1 MSDER
6 AARVRQAV
14 QDYQERKGSAFFGK
28 NPKPPEGR
36 GSNTNSLDRIFSV
49 KVRSF

>member
-1 MSDER
+1 MRDSER
-6 AARVRQAV
+6 EARVRQAV

-36 GSNTNSLDRIFSV
+36 GSNTNRPLRHV
-49 KVRSF
+49 TAK